1 MFKSLSTSLIARGIL
16 AVVVGIIALAWPSVT
31 VLALVILFAVY
42 AFIAAG
48 LQAARAFSS
57 RTAGPVIGHL
67 LLGLVDLAAGVI
79 ALAWPGPT
87 ALVLVLIV
95 GVWAITAGLVEFS
108 AAFASGEPAG
118 TRVMFIL
125 GGLVTIAFGVVLCA
139 RPGLGAVT
147 LALLFGLFNLIFGIW
162 MLVQGIELR
171 RTGKTLQSVTP
182 GKAGEEPRP
191 EPGRADRRPGSASL
205 SRCRRA
211 VRRQG
216 SPREVLKCF
225 RCQTASPHDGSR
237 SSTSC

>member
-16 AVVVGIIALAWPSVT
+16 ALAVGVIALAWPSVT
-31 VLALVILFAVY
+31 VLALVILFAIY
-42 AFIAAG
+42 TFIAAG

-95 GVWAITAGLVEFS
+95 GVWAIIAGLIEFS

-118 TRVMFIL
+118 ARAMFIL
-125 GGLVTIAFGVVLCA
+125 GGLITIAFGVVLCA

-147 LALLFGLFNLIFGIW
+147 LALLFGLFNLIAGIW
-162 MLVQGIELR
+162 MLAQGIELR
-171 RTGKTLQSVTP
+171 RTGKTLRSVRPAKPET
-182 GKAGEEPRP
+182 KA
-191 EPGRADRRPGSASL
+191 A
-205 SRCRRA
+205 
-211 VRRQG
+211 
-216 SPREVLKCF
+216 
-225 RCQTASPHDGSR
+225 
-237 SSTSC
+237 